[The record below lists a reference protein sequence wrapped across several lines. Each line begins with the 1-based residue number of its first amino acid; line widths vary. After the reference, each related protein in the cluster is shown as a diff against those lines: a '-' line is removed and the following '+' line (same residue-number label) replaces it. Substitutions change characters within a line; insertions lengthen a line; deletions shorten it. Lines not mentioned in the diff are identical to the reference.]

1 MAINKVVLGERTLI
15 DLSLDTATE
24 ADVAKGKYFH
34 RADGEIVEGTLEG
47 SGGSGGG
54 GGTDEATENDVNF
67 YDYDGTLLYSYPKVG
82 AMSLTELPP
91 LPEQPGLIC
100 QGWNW
105 TLEQIQAYGGT
116 ANVGAVYI
124 TDDGKTRFYVTLE
137 YMEQADVTLYFCVDT
152 SGDTVVINWGDG
164 TGDITYNVDAGDNGA
179 YYRVNPKTFAHTY
192 QAIGDYVITVSSEKK
207 IHLGYSSKSVLNL
220 ARTESSNTVNPRA
233 YRLKAN
239 VLRRIEIGSNVDN
252 INSGSLSNLPSL
264 KHITIPNGV
273 DFWDPTGSNN
283 GFLNSCSSLESVTV
297 PGTMLLQEEY
307 AFSYSYALK
316 CVLFSGSNGSIF
328 ENEFKYCYSLS
339 TMSITK
345 STAIISA
352 YGLQCTSLETLFIP
366 NISSIGKYGL
376 QGCYKLREVTLNGQV
391 SIGDYAFQNCRSLKR
406 LTGDYKLKSVGSYAF
421 DVCNS
426 LESIELSDAVTSI
439 GDYAFRY
446 CYNLDGIKFP
456 TNLTSIGKYAFAEC
470 QRFKSIE
477 LPDTVTSI
485 GDYAFNKCYLLKSI
499 ELPANLTS
507 IGTNV
512 FDACYNLESIE
523 LPDSLKSIG
532 VGDFNNCVSL
542 TSVKL
547 PANLTSIGNSA
558 FVNCQMLQT
567 LVLPDSVTSIGTS
580 AFKGCSSLVSINI
593 PDGVPS
599 ISNYCFEGCNA
610 LSSIEI
616 PSSVTSIGNY
626 AFQHCPSLTSLEIP
640 PSVTS
645 IGSNAFMYCGGL
657 AYIDFTRHT
666 AVPTLSSASAF
677 TSTPSDM
684 EIRVPAALYD
694 EWIAAT
700 NWSSSSVKSKI
711 VAV

>member
-1 MAINKVVLGERTLI
+1 MAINKVVLGDRTLI

-47 SGGSGGG
+47 SGGGGS

-105 TLEQIQAYGGT
+105 TLKQIQEYGGT

-137 YMEQADVTLYFCVDT
+137 CMEQAEVTLYFCVDT
-152 SGDTVVINWGDG
+152 GGDTLVINWGDG
-164 TGDITYNVDAGDNGA
+164 TGDITYNVEAGDNGA

-192 QAIGDYVITVSSEKK
+192 QDIGDYVITVSSEKK
-207 IHLGYSSKSVLNL
+207 IHLGYSSRTVLYLPQSTAIN
-220 ARTESSNTVNPRA
+220 EVHPKA

-239 VLRRIEIGSNVDN
+239 VIRRIEIGSNVAD
-252 INSGSLSNLPSL
+252 INSGSLVNLYSL

-273 DFWDPTGSNN
+273 GYWDPTGSKY
-283 GFLNSCSSLESVTV
+283 GFLGGCYSLESFTA
-297 PGTMLLQEEY
+297 PNGILSQSGET
-307 AFSYSYALK
+307 FSGCYSLK
-316 CVLFSGSNGSIF
+316 YVLFNGTYGTVF
-328 ENEFKYCYSLS
+328 ESDFKSCYSLS
-339 TMSITK
+339 TISITK
-345 STAIISA
+345 RPAVIQN
-352 YGLQCTSLETLFIP
+352 YGLQNTALETLFIP
-366 NISSIGKYGL
+366 AISSIGKYGL
-376 QGCYKLREVTLNGQV
+376 QGCHKLREVTLNGQV

-421 DVCNS
+421 DACNS

-477 LPDTVTSI
+477 LPDNLTSI
-485 GDYAFNKCYLLKSI
+485 GNYAFNNCYLLKSVKI
-499 ELPANLTS
+499 QANLTS

-512 FDACYNLESIE
+512 FCNCYNLESIE
-523 LPDSLKSIG
+523 LPDSLASIG
-532 VGDFNNCVSL
+532 VADFYCCYRL
-542 TSVKL
+542 KSVKL
-547 PANLTSIGNSA
+547 PANLTSIGNQA
-558 FVNCQMLQT
+558 FGNCSDLQT
-567 LVLPDSVTSIGTS
+567 LDIPDSVTSIGGN
-580 AFKGCSSLVSINI
+580 AFNGCSNLVSINI

-599 ISNYCFEGCNA
+599 IGSSCFKGCNA
-610 LSSIEI
+610 LPSIEI
-616 PSSVTSIGNY
+616 PSSVTSIGSS
-626 AFQHCPSLTSLEIP
+626 AFEHCSSFTSLEIP

-645 IGSNAFMYCGGL
+645 IGSSAFLYCGRL
-657 AYIDFTRHT
+657 AYIDFSRHT
-666 AVPTLSSASAF
+666 AVPTLSSTNAF
-677 TSTPSDM
+677 TSTPTAM

-694 EWIAAT
+694 AWIAAT
-700 NWSSSSVKSKI
+700 NWSNSTIKSKI